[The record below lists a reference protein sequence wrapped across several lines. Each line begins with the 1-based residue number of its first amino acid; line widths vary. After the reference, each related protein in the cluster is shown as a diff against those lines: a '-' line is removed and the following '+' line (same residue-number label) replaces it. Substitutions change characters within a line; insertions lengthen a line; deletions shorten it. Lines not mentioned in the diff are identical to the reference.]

1 MLVDTTVPQLTIH
14 TVSDDDVINSAEH
27 AQALI
32 VTGSVSGAAAGDAVT
47 VTINNKSYTATL
59 MPPATRAWAYRRV
72 DVTALTAG
80 DYTITAAL
88 TDKAGNSNSTTH
100 SVEVNLSAPVLT
112 IDTVSGD
119 DVINSSEKTQI

>member
-1 MLVDTTVPQLTIH
+1 M
-14 TVSDDDVINSAEH
+14 
-27 AQALI
+27 
-32 VTGSVSGAAAGDAVT
+32 
-47 VTINNKSYTATL
+47 
-59 MPPATRAWAYRRV
+59 
-72 DVTALTAG
+72 TALTAG

-119 DVINSSEKTQI
+119 DVINSSENPGSDDLRYGFRRRQARR